1 VRAEFRL
8 TEEQIDELRQAA
20 ETQAKV
26 ERLFMV
32 QIKDRSGEVVAE
44 SERLLHVRKK

>member
-1 VRAEFRL
+1 
-8 TEEQIDELRQAA
+8 
-20 ETQAKV
+20 
-26 ERLFMV
+26 MV